1 MTAGCSAA
9 SRRADWF
16 RDALAMRVI
25 EACIPTKSN
34 RKEAIPHDQT
44 LYRER
49 TRSRPASAASKT
61 GAAASPATTAA
72 PHLHVRHPPR
82 RRPHILAMRRQV
94 LTQEIKS
101 RLGGAFREVA
111 FADDRPKAIHMTF
124 HPTHTDDVHRAVGGG
139 KRISGLMLGSMGVV
153 FGDIGTSPI
162 YGFKTA
168 ITQASR
174 GGVGEPEILGVVSL
188 TLWALIVVVTI
199 KYVTFIMRA
208 DNRGEGGILSLM
220 ALAQSALGRR
230 TPFILGLGVLG
241 AALFYG
247 DAIITPA
254 ISVLSAVE
262 GLKTAPGL
270 AGAITPSV
278 EITISLVVLVS
289 LFLVQ
294 SRGTA
299 KVAAFFGPICLLWFI
314 TIAILGSSYIPVAPG
329 ILLAF
334 NPIEGL
340 VFLARHGLIGLFV
353 LGSVSLTITG
363 AEALYADMGHF
374 GRAPIQWA
382 WMTVVFPALALN
394 YLGQGAFALHF
405 IGTSLGQTAGVKD
418 QNWFFLMAPGEL
430 RLPLAV
436 LATTATIIASQ
447 AVISGAY
454 SMSNSAMQMGLLPRL
469 DVRRTSATEAG
480 QIYLPN
486 VNFLLMIGVI
496 LLVGIFKNSDAL
508 ANAYGFAVTGTMT
521 VTTALA
527 GIVVR
532 RLWGWGIFPTAML
545 VTPLIAVDL
554 AFFSANSLK
563 LLSGG
568 WVPIAIGA
576 TVVLV
581 ITTWMR
587 GARILAEKSRRD
599 RIPLTDFL
607 LALARRPRYRVAGSA
622 IYLNADPELTPGAL
636 LHNLKHNG
644 ILHEN
649 NIVLAVRTTDEPR
662 VGATER
668 ATVEHLG
675 QAFFRVTLF
684 FGFMER
690 PDVPFAISRLHID
703 EVSLEPT
710 LISYFLGR
718 RNIVP
723 SHEGG
728 LRRLQDLLFISLS
741 RNSADPSDVFAIPAG
756 RVVEM
761 GVQVSV

>member
-1 MTAGCSAA
+1 MSPSSSSSHLAGGS
-9 SRRADWF
+9 
-16 RDALAMRVI
+16 
-25 EACIPTKSN
+25 
-34 RKEAIPHDQT
+34 
-44 LYRER
+44 
-49 TRSRPASAASKT
+49 
-61 GAAASPATTAA
+61 
-72 PHLHVRHPPR
+72 
-82 RRPHILAMRRQV
+82 
-94 LTQEIKS
+94 
-101 RLGGAFREVA
+101 
-111 FADDRPKAIHMTF
+111 
-124 HPTHTDDVHRAVGGG
+124 GGG
-139 KRISGLMLGSMGVV
+139 RKRFAGLMLGSMGVV

-168 ITQASR
+168 VTQAAR
-174 GGVGEPEILGVVSL
+174 GVVGRAEILGVVSL
-188 TLWALIVVVTI
+188 TLWALIVVVSI

-230 TPFILGLGVLG
+230 TPVVLGLGILG

-254 ISVLSAVE
+254 ISVLSAIE

-270 AGAITPSV
+270 ANAITPSV
-278 EITISLVVLVS
+278 EIAISLVVLAS

-299 KVAAFFGPICLLWFI
+299 KVATLFGPICLVWFI
-314 TIAILGSSYIPVAPG
+314 AIALLGLAYIPADLD

-334 NPIEGL
+334 NPVYGL
-340 VFLARHGLIGLFV
+340 LFLFGHGLIGLFV

-382 WMTVVFPALALN
+382 WVAFVFPSLSLN

-405 IGTSLGQTAGVKD
+405 LSTSAGHIAGVKD
-418 QNWFFLMAPGEL
+418 QDWFFLMAPGAL
-430 RLPLAV
+430 RVPLV
-436 LATTATIIASQ
+436 ILATAATIIASQ

-486 VNFLLMIGVI
+486 INMLLMVGVI

-508 ANAYGFAVTGTMT
+508 ANAYGLAVTGTMS

-527 GIVVR
+527 AIVVR
-532 RLWGWGIFPTAML
+532 RLWKWSL
-545 VTPLIAVDL
+545 VRTLLLVVPLLTVDL

-563 LLSGG
+563 LMSGG
-568 WVPIAIGA
+568 WVPLAIGGA
-576 TVVLV
+576 VVLV
-581 ITTWMR
+581 IATWMR
-587 GARILAEKSRRD
+587 GARILGEKSRRD
-599 RIPLTDFL
+599 RIPLSDFL
-607 LALARRPRYRVAGSA
+607 SALSRRPRHLVPGTAV
-622 IYLNADPELTPGAL
+622 YLNADPDLTPGSL

-644 ILHEN
+644 VLHQHN
-649 NIVLAVRTTDEPR
+649 VIVAVRTTDEPR
-662 VGATER
+662 VEEDKR
-668 ATVEHLG
+668 ATVDCLS
-675 QAFFRVTLF
+675 QSFSRVTLC

-690 PDVPFAISRLHID
+690 PDVPAAMLRLKIDGISFNPM
-703 EVSLEPT
+703 ST
-710 LISYFLGR
+710 SYFLGR
-718 RNIVP
+718 RTIVP
-723 SHEGG
+723 SHDHG
-728 LRRLQDLLFISLS
+728 LRRLQDMLFISLS

>member
-1 MTAGCSAA
+1 MTSSSTSSIA
-9 SRRADWF
+9 
-16 RDALAMRVI
+16 
-25 EACIPTKSN
+25 PTPPN
-34 RKEAIPHDQT
+34 GGRK
-44 LYRER
+44 R
-49 TRSRPASAASKT
+49 
-61 GAAASPATTAA
+61 
-72 PHLHVRHPPR
+72 
-82 RRPHILAMRRQV
+82 
-94 LTQEIKS
+94 
-101 RLGGAFREVA
+101 
-111 FADDRPKAIHMTF
+111 FA
-124 HPTHTDDVHRAVGGG
+124 
-139 KRISGLMLGSMGVV
+139 GLMLGSMGVV

-168 ITQASR
+168 VTQAAR
-174 GGVGEPEILGVVSL
+174 GAVGASEIMGVVSL

-199 KYVTFIMRA
+199 KYVAFIMRA

-230 TPFILGLGVLG
+230 TPLVLGLGIVG
-241 AALFYG
+241 AAMFYG

-270 AGAITPSV
+270 ADAITPSV
-278 EITISLVVLVS
+278 EIAISLVVLIS

-299 KVAAFFGPICLLWFI
+299 KVATFFGPICLIWFGA
-314 TIAILGSSYIPVAPG
+314 IAALGIAYIPSGPR

-334 NPIEGL
+334 NPIFGL
-340 VFLARHGLIGLFV
+340 SFLTAHGVIGLFV

-382 WMTVVFPALALN
+382 WVAVVFPSLALN

-405 IGTSLGQTAGVKD
+405 IGTAAGHAQGVKD
-418 QNWFFLMAPGEL
+418 QDWFFLMAPGAL
-430 RLPLAV
+430 RVPLV
-436 LATTATIIASQ
+436 ILATAATIIASQ

-469 DVRRTSATEAG
+469 DVRRTSETEAG

-486 VNFLLMIGVI
+486 INMLLMIGVI

-508 ANAYGFAVTGTMT
+508 ANAYGLAVTGTMS

-527 GIVVR
+527 AIVVR
-532 RLWGWGIFPTAML
+532 RLWKWSLARTVLL
-545 VTPLIAVDL
+545 VAPLIFVDL

-568 WVPIAIGA
+568 WVPLAIGGA
-576 TVVLV
+576 VVLV
-581 ITTWMR
+581 IVTWMR
-587 GARILAEKSRRD
+587 GARILSEKSRRD
-599 RIPLTDFL
+599 RIPLSDFL
-607 LALARRPRYRVAGSA
+607 AALARRPRHRVPGTAV
-622 IYLNADPELTPGAL
+622 YLNADPELTPGAL

-644 ILHEN
+644 VLHQQN
-649 NIVLAVRTTDEPR
+649 VIVAVRTTDEPR
-662 VGATER
+662 VAEDAR
-668 ATVEHLG
+668 ANAEDMG
-675 QAFFRVTLF
+675 QSFHRLTLS

-690 PDVPFAISRLHID
+690 PDVPSVLARLSIPG
-703 EVSLEPT
+703 VSFDPMT
-710 LISYFLGR
+710 TSYFLGR
-718 RNIVP
+718 RTIVP
-723 SHEGG
+723 SHDQGA
-728 LRRLQDLLFISLS
+728 RRLQDLLFISLS

>member
-1 MTAGCSAA
+1 MHS
-9 SRRADWF
+9 
-16 RDALAMRVI
+16 
-25 EACIPTKSN
+25 SN
-34 RKEAIPHDQT
+34 
-44 LYRER
+44 
-49 TRSRPASAASKT
+49 
-61 GAAASPATTAA
+61 ASPHIAA
-72 PHLHVRHPPR
+72 QSKAGRNR
-82 RRPHILAMRRQV
+82 
-94 LTQEIKS
+94 
-101 RLGGAFREVA
+101 
-111 FADDRPKAIHMTF
+111 FA
-124 HPTHTDDVHRAVGGG
+124 
-139 KRISGLMLGSMGVV
+139 GLMLGSMGVV

-168 ITQASR
+168 ITQAAR
-174 GGVGEPEILGVVSL
+174 GAVGAPEILGVVSL

-230 TPFILGLGVLG
+230 TPVVLGLGVVG

-270 AGAITPSV
+270 ADAITPSV
-278 EITISLVVLVS
+278 EIAIALAVLIS

-299 KVAAFFGPICLLWFI
+299 KVASFFGPICLIWFVA
-314 TIAILGSSYIPVAPG
+314 IAVLGAAYIPSHVG
-329 ILLAF
+329 VLWAF
-334 NPIEGL
+334 NPLFGL
-340 VFLARHGLIGLFV
+340 AFLARHGLIGLFV

-374 GRAPIQWA
+374 GRAPIRWA
-382 WMTVVFPALALN
+382 WLLVVFPALAIN
-394 YLGQGAFALHF
+394 YLGQGAFALHY
-405 IGTSLGQTAGVKD
+405 IGTAAGRAAGARD
-418 QNWFFLMAPGEL
+418 QDWFFLMAPGVL
-430 RLPLAV
+430 RVPLV
-436 LATTATIIASQ
+436 ILATAATIIASQ

-469 DVRRTSATEAG
+469 DVRRTSETEAG

-486 VNFLLMIGVI
+486 INMLLMIGVI

-508 ANAYGFAVTGTMT
+508 ANAYGLAVTGTMS

-527 GIVVR
+527 AVVVR
-532 RLWGWGIFPTAML
+532 RLWKWSL
-545 VTPLIAVDL
+545 VRTLALVLPLLAVDL

-568 WVPIAIGA
+568 WVPLAIGGA
-576 TVVLV
+576 VIVV

-587 GARILAEKSRRD
+587 GARILGEKSRRD
-599 RIPLTDFL
+599 RIPMSDFL
-607 LALARRPRYRVAGSA
+607 NALSRRPRHRVPGTAV
-622 IYLNADPELTPGAL
+622 YLNADPELTPGAL

-644 ILHEN
+644 VLHEHN
-649 NIVLAVRTTDEPR
+649 VVVAVRTTDEPR
-662 VGATER
+662 TAEGER
-668 ATVEHLG
+668 AVVQNLG
-675 QAFFRVTLF
+675 QSFHRVTLC

-690 PDVPFAISRLHID
+690 PDVPSAMARLNI
-703 EVSLEPT
+703 ESVSFDPMT
-710 LISYFLGR
+710 TSYFLGR
-718 RNIVP
+718 RTIVP
-723 SHEGG
+723 SHDKGA
-728 LRRLQDLLFISLS
+728 RRLQDLLFISLS